1 MIFLNDIP
9 EQGVAA
15 NEYVYTALID
25 ACAKRMDVET
35 ADRIMDT
42 ALRDGTVKPNVQ
54 MFTAMIDMNARAGRA
69 RKVKTLWVSD

>member
-1 MIFLNDIP
+1 MILFNDMP

-25 ACAKRMDVET
+25 ACAKRMDIQT
-35 ADRIMDT
+35 ADRIMDA

-54 MFTAMIDMNARAGRA
+54 MFTALIDMNARAGRA